1 LPFIDFWDRKPFGL
15 FLIYAAIRAFG
26 GDGILAYQIVATLAA
41 ASTAWCVAHIARHV
55 APPGAAIFAGLVY
68 IVYLSVNGGDG
79 GQSPVFYN
87 LPVALAA
94 SCVVAVYRRRSFD
107 RTAYGLSCLAMALCG
122 LALQIKYSVVF
133 EGIFFGLALVVR
145 AARTGIRL
153 PAVGM
158 AALSW
163 CLIALLPTAA
173 VVGVYWHI
181 GALDT
186 LVFAN
191 FRSVF
196 LRQPPDTALMI
207 ERLALIG
214 LHLLPIAIVAACALP
229 RLRRVQPVGP
239 LLAGWTAAAIAG
251 LLLFG
256 TYFDHYALPLVLP
269 LSILAAPLLARRIG
283 KVPVVVPVVLA
294 GLVYVA
300 INTAILRTTRGDGE
314 GVRRLAARIGR
325 SPLGCLFVF
334 QGDPILYQLTRSC
347 VLTAYNFPTF
357 LSETGDSRTTG
368 IDPHAELRRVMA
380 ARPSYVVI
388 SSIDPAVTDPAAYAF
403 VQRDLDRHYRL
414 VDRSVLSE
422 RVDRLYARVA
432 D

>member
-1 LPFIDFWDRKPFGL
+1 L
-15 FLIYAAIRAFG
+15 FLIYAAIRAIG
-26 GDGILAYQIVATLAA
+26 GDGILAYQVVATLFAA
-41 ASTAWCVAHIARHV
+41 LTAWCVARIARHV
-55 APPGAAIFAGLVY
+55 APPGAAILAGLVY

-94 SCVVAVYRRRSFD
+94 SCVVATYRRPRFD
-107 RTAYGLSCLAMALCG
+107 RIAYGLSCLAMALCG
-122 LALQIKYSVVF
+122 LALQIKYSVLF
-133 EGIFFGLALVVR
+133 EGMFFGLALVAR
-145 AARTGIRL
+145 ALRSGISP
-153 PAVGM
+153 PAAGA

-173 VVGVYWHI
+173 VVAFYWHI

-186 LVFAN
+186 LLFAN
-191 FRSVF
+191 FQSVF
-196 LRQPPDTALMI
+196 LRQPPDAALMI
-207 ERLALIG
+207 ARLALIG

-229 RLRRVQPVGP
+229 RIRRVRPIGP

-251 LLLFG
+251 LLVFG
-256 TYFDHYALPLVLP
+256 TYFDHYGLPLVLP

-283 KVPVVVPVVLA
+283 RVPVAVPVILIGLA
-294 GLVYVA
+294 YVA
-300 INTAILRTTRGDGE
+300 INTAVLRTTRGDGE
-314 GVRRLAARIGR
+314 GARRLAARIER
-325 SPLGCLFVF
+325 SPAGCLFVF

-347 VLTAYNFPTF
+347 IPTAYNFPTF

-380 ARPSYVVI
+380 ARPAYVVI
-388 SSIDPAVTDPAAYAF
+388 SSVDPAVTDRAAYDF

-422 RVDRLYARVA
+422 RIDRLYARVA